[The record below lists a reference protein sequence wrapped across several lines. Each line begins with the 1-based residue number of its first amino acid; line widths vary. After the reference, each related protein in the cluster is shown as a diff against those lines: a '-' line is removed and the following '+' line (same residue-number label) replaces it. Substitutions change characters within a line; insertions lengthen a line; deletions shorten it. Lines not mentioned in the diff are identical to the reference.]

1 MEKFIAH
8 RLSEGNKIFPT
19 EVHVED
25 TGLTIKIP
33 GLFGGKSQFFDYKQ
47 ISSVSM
53 DTPMIGY
60 STITFYAADTK
71 VAAHGFKRDEVNK
84 IKQAID
90 IGKAY
95 IPITKVEHAHSH
107 SYEPPKAVQPV
118 SIADE
123 LIKLKQLLDA
133 GVLTKE
139 EFDEQKSKLMR

>member
-19 EVHVED
+19 EILIEN

-33 GLFGGKSQFFDYKQ
+33 GLFGGKTQFFDYKQ
-47 ISSVSM
+47 ISSVSI

-60 STITFYAADTK
+60 STITFYAAGTK
-71 VAAHGFKRDEVNK
+71 IAAYGFKKDEVNK

-90 IGKAY
+90 IGKSY
-95 IPITKVEHAHSH
+95 VPTTKVEHSHSH
-107 SYEPPKAVQPV
+107 SYETPKPTGPISV
-118 SIADE
+118 ADE
-123 LIKLKQLLDA
+123 LLKLKQLLDA

-139 EFDEQKSKLMR
+139 EFDAQKSKLIG